1 MAELKVLNQKI
12 SYFKIEDEDYIS
24 ITDMLKS
31 KDGDFFVS
39 DWLRN
44 RNTIEFLGIWEEIHN
59 PNFNYGEFA
68 IIKSQAGLNS
78 YKISVKEW
86 VEKTNAIGIMSK
98 AGRYGGTY
106 AHKDI
111 AFEFGMWI
119 SPKFKL
125 LLIKEFE
132 RLKAEEQKQLGW
144 NAKRELSKINY
155 KIHTDAIKQNLI
167 PTQLTKEQI
176 NYIYAEEADVLNM
189 ALFGMTA
196 KQWRNKNPNLD
207 GNIRDY
213 STINELI
220 CLANL
225 ENLNSVF
232 INDGLKQSERL
243 IRLNNIAIS
252 QMKILNDSDVKY
264 LKGDKMKKNYL
275 ILHGSFGSNEG
286 NWFPWLKEQLEKN
299 NKKVLIPQMPV
310 GVGNQNFENWS
321 NVLNK
326 LDISEN
332 TVIIAHSI
340 APIFVCKYLITNQ
353 IKVKKLIFVCG
364 FNNYL
369 GIDSDFD
376 AVNEPM
382 FIDNFDDVKK
392 YCKDIVCYYSD
403 NDPYVKYDVEKAF
416 ADKLTDKQYVI
427 KNGGHINAETGYTKF
442 EEILKEI

>member
-1 MAELKVLNQKI
+1 MPELNVLNQKI
-12 SYFKIEDEDYIS
+12 TYIKIDDEDYIS

-86 VEKTNAIGIMSK
+86 TEKTNAIGIISK

-132 RLKAEEQKQLGW
+132 RLKAEEQKQIGW

-155 KIHTDAIKQNLI
+155 RIHTDAIKKNLV
-167 PTQLTKEQI
+167 PKELTKNQI
-176 NYIYAEEADVLNM
+176 YFVYAEEADVLNM
-189 ALFGMTA
+189 SLFGMTA
-196 KQWRNKNPNLD
+196 KEWRDKNPNLN

-213 STINELI
+213 ATMNELI
-220 CLANL
+220 CLSNL

-232 INDGLKQSERL
+232 INEGLKQSERL
-243 IRLNNIAIS
+243 RKLNKIAIS
-252 QMKILNDSDVKY
+252 QMQILNDTDIKY
-264 LKGDKMKKNYL
+264 LN
-275 ILHGSFGSNEG
+275 S
-286 NWFPWLKEQLEKN
+286 
-299 NKKVLIPQMPV
+299 
-310 GVGNQNFENWS
+310 
-321 NVLNK
+321 
-326 LDISEN
+326 
-332 TVIIAHSI
+332 
-340 APIFVCKYLITNQ
+340 
-353 IKVKKLIFVCG
+353 
-364 FNNYL
+364 
-369 GIDSDFD
+369 
-376 AVNEPM
+376 
-382 FIDNFDDVKK
+382 
-392 YCKDIVCYYSD
+392 
-403 NDPYVKYDVEKAF
+403 
-416 ADKLTDKQYVI
+416 
-427 KNGGHINAETGYTKF
+427 
-442 EEILKEI
+442 